1 MNNLS
6 LGVIASSRK
15 ENERRLPIH
24 PSQLGE
30 LDGALRPRI
39 FLERTYGARFGV
51 DDGELERLVGGLRT
65 REQLMRECDLLLLPK
80 PMPADL
86 AEMRE
91 GQVLCGWVHCVQD
104 EELTQLAID
113 HRLTLIAWEAMN
125 HWSRDGSVGLHLFHQ
140 NNELAGYSSVLH
152 AMQLK
157 GITGEYGRR
166 LRAAVIGFGATGRGA
181 VLALR
186 ALGVHD
192 VSVLTHR
199 EAAAVAAPIHSVRLI
214 TYTRDPDHPLA
225 LDSREESVSG
235 FLAEQDVIVN
245 CVFQDTE
252 APLTFVTND
261 ELSLF
266 RAGTLFVD
274 VSADAGMGFEWA
286 RPTSFEKPIFELGD
300 GLSCY
305 AVDHSPSLLWNSATW
320 EISRALIPYLRPLC
334 EGPEVWR
341 REETIRRAIE
351 VRDGVVQNPGL
362 SPSSGARRTTL
373 TTGSEHSQHTAR
385 DANGAERLSMR
396 VDEVHAFSWRSV
408 PIRPDCLAAPPAGLD
423 RDSPCSWS
431 SRRGAAS
438 GLIRKATPPHGKRH
452 FRARYCVGD
461 VGGER
466 GDRAARLQGR

>member
-30 LDGALRPRI
+30 LDALRPRI
-39 FLERTYGARFGV
+39 FLERAYGARFGV

-65 REQLMRECDLLLLPK
+65 RDQLMRECDLLLLPK
-80 PMPADL
+80 PMPGAPRRD
-86 AEMRE
+86 AR
-91 GQVLCGWVHCVQD
+91 GPRCCAAGSTACR
-104 EELTQLAID
+104 TRSSPSSAID

-125 HWSRDGSVGLHLFHQ
+125 HWSRDGSFGLHVFHQ

-157 GITGEYGRR
+157 GITGEYGRQ

-192 VSVLTHR
+192 VLVLTHR
-199 EAAAVAAPIHSVRLI
+199 EAAAVAAPIHSVRLF
-214 TYTRDPDHPLA
+214 TYTRDPDQPLT
-225 LDSREESVSG
+225 LDSRQELVLG
-235 FLAEQDVIVN
+235 FLAEQDIIVN
-245 CVFQDTE
+245 CIQDTE
-252 APLTFVTND
+252 VPLTLVTKD

-274 VSADAGMGFEWA
+274 VSADVGMGFEWA

-300 GLSCY
+300 GRSRY

-320 EISRALIPYLRPLC
+320 KISRSLIPYLRPLC
-334 EGPEVWR
+334 EGPEAWR
-341 REETIRRAIE
+341 RRRRSAA
-351 VRDGVVQNPGL
+351 RLRSATGSFRTPGL
-362 SPSSGARRTTL
+362 SPSSGAPRTTL
-373 TTGSEHSQHTAR
+373 STGSEHSQH
-385 DANGAERLSMR
+385 
-396 VDEVHAFSWRSV
+396 
-408 PIRPDCLAAPPAGLD
+408 
-423 RDSPCSWS
+423 
-431 SRRGAAS
+431 GAATRTALS
-438 GLIRKATPPHGKRH
+438 G
-452 FRARYCVGD
+452 
-461 VGGER
+461 
-466 GDRAARLQGR
+466 